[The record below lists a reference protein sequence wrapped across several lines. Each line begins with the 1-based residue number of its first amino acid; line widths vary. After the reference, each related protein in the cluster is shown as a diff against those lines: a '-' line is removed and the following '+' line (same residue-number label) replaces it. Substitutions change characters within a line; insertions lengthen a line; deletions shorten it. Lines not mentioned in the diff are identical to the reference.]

1 MDPHR
6 VPPVGPAR
14 PRVLTVGPTVRL
26 TFAQMRRSLGRLAAA
41 GLAVLIST
49 AFVAATLQAGTVVT
63 RTTYDQ
69 VAAQYADADLVV
81 FDRAGTMTPADVDAV
96 RAVEGVAAADGFRGT
111 YVELAHGGRTVR
123 QSLVAAPSDPRLTPL
138 VLADGTWPDGP
149 DRITLPVDVA
159 ELFGVGVGDTVSST
173 RCLRAGKAGAGRPG
187 AGGPGLGER
196 GAECYGG
203 QEAVET
209 LTVSGLV
216 DDPVS
221 AYAAGGGVAVVTPAA
236 LGRQLAGS
244 AAGAASGQ
252 ASGMRTVVVAL
263 DRPGDE
269 AAVADVRAALAAAV
283 PSATGVTT
291 PEEYAE
297 DVVAGI
303 SGGQN
308 IVYLVF
314 VLALAAVSLV
324 VAGLVIANTFQVL
337 VAQRSHTLAL
347 LRCVGAGTGQVHRS
361 VLLEAVVLGS
371 VASVAGIVVGSLF
384 VQAGLL
390 VAPAFDLGVALPR
403 AVPLTPTAFLVP
415 LAAGLLVTLAAAV
428 APARA
433 ASRVAPLAALRPA
446 AGLDPAGTG
455 RARAVFAA
463 FATLGGLAVM
473 AAGVALGRS
482 GSIDTGLFAAVL
494 GGSVSLVG
502 IIVGSVFWL
511 PRVAAL
517 FGRLAGAGGAT
528 ARLASAN
535 ALRNPRR
542 TAATSTALLIGVT
555 LVSMM
560 TTGAASA
567 RLTMNDQLDA
577 RFPVDLRLT
586 STAHAAAGA
595 AAAVPAVVTDA
606 LAGVHGLGAVVPVTN
621 ASARRA
627 DGGTPVQVAAVDPA
641 DLRSVANTPAD
652 ADRLRPGTI
661 VVPQRAATLY
671 DLVGV
676 DTLVLTG
683 PGGRVTLDVVHS
695 GSRSDRAYLTPQ
707 DLAAFAPGLA
717 AGELWAQ
724 VDDDRDAADVVS
736 AVQAAVST
744 TGETVGVTGTVVERS
759 AYQRMVDVILSIVVG
774 LLTVAVLI
782 ALVGVANTLSLSVI
796 ERTRE
801 NAMLRAIGLSR
812 GQLRAT
818 LAVEGMVIA
827 GVGAV
832 LGIVLGLVYGWVG
845 ATTALS
851 VLGQVPLVV
860 PWTEVGVVLAVALVA
875 GLLASVVP
883 ARAAVRTHPVAALA
897 AE

>member
-26 TFAQMRRSLGRLAAA
+26 TSAQMRRSLGRLAAA

-69 VAAQYADADLVV
+69 VAAQYAEADLVV

-96 RAVEGVAAADGFRGT
+96 RAVDGVAAADGFRGT

-138 VLADGTWPDGP
+138 VLADGVWPDGP
-149 DRITLPVDVA
+149 DHIALPVDVA

-173 RCLRAGKAGAGRPG
+173 RCLRAGKHAPG
-187 AGGPGLGER
+187 SPGLGER

-216 DDPVS
+216 DDPDS

-236 LGRQLAGS
+236 LERQLAGS
-244 AAGAASGQ
+244 GAAP
-252 ASGMRTVVVAL
+252 GMRTVVVAL

-269 AAVADVRAALAAAV
+269 AAVAEVRGALAADV

-347 LRCVGAGTGQVHRS
+347 LRCVGAGTGQIHRS
-361 VLLEAVVLGS
+361 VLLEAVVLGT

-403 AVPLTPTAFLVP
+403 TIPLTATAFLVP

-511 PRVAAL
+511 PRVAAV

-542 TAATSTALLIGVT
+542 TVATSTALLIGVT

-577 RFPVDLRLT
+577 RFPVDLRVT
-586 STAHAAAGA
+586 STAHDADGA
-595 AAAVPAVVTDA
+595 AAAVPAAVTDA
-606 LAGVHGLGAVVPVTN
+606 LAGVDGLGAVVPVTN

-661 VVPQRAATLY
+661 VVPQRAAELY
-671 DLVGV
+671 DLAGA
-676 DTLVLTG
+676 DTLALTG

-695 GSRSDRAYLTPQ
+695 GSRSDRAYLMPQ

-717 AGELWAQ
+717 AGEVWAQ

-759 AYQRMVDVILSIVVG
+759 AYQRMVDVILGIVVG

-801 NAMLRAIGLSR
+801 NAVLRAIGLSR

-818 LAVEGMVIA
+818 LAVEGVVIA

-860 PWTEVGVVLAVALVA
+860 PWTEVGVVLVVALVA